1 MLLSTAVKDLF
12 LRELCMDDLEGFYS
26 WQNDPEIA
34 ANFAFTRLPRTLEEA
49 RKILAAIVEGH
60 VRDSVHLAVVL
71 RSGEAPSEEFLGVA
85 SLKNIS
91 PLDRH
96 AEFAIVMG
104 ARRHMRKGYG
114 KAAALRIIRYG
125 FHTLNLRKVYLSVL
139 GCNETAIH
147 LYEGLG
153 FRREGLFREHLFRE
167 GIYEDLVWYSLLKEE
182 LRE

>member
-1 MLLSTAVKDLF
+1 MLLSTTIKNLF
-12 LRELCMDDLEGFYS
+12 LRELCMDDLEGFYA

-34 ANFAFTRLPRTLEEA
+34 ANFAFTRLPRTLEET
-49 RKILAAIVEGH
+49 RKILTAIVEGH

-104 ARRHMRKGYG
+104 VREHMRKGYG
-114 KAAALRIIRYG
+114 RAAALRIIRYG
-125 FHTLNLRKVYLSVL
+125 FHTLNLRKVYMSVL
-139 GCNETAIH
+139 ECNKASIS
-147 LYEGLG
+147 LCEGVG

-167 GIYEDLVWYSLLKEE
+167 GIYEDLAWYSLLRGELKE
-182 LRE
+182 